1 MDFKNSFVAEWYD
14 RTDFF
19 DAKFFLLG
27 SFFAHFFQKWWIKKW
42 PQQKKLVKWK
52 ISFFMPINH
61 VQKFMISV
69 HSRIVIC
76 PFCIGGSIHLQ
87 SPCKP
92 AIYFRCLERFI
103 SNSLNPIFFLVFA
116 YNTLLTKVAQFW
128 NPIFHLKDPVFI
140 YKSTPRKLIYYRRL
154 TLVPKNF

>member
-87 SPCKP
+87 SPCTLTTRDFFYWSINEDLSLHARP
-92 AIYFRCLERFI
+92 RRSVTWCTLATGIFQFTQTRIYW
-103 SNSLNPIFFLVFA
+103 
-116 YNTLLTKVAQFW
+116 YW
-128 NPIFHLKDPVFI
+128 
-140 YKSTPRKLIYYRRL
+140 
-154 TLVPKNF
+154 

>member
-61 VQKFMISV
+61 VQEFMISV

-87 SPCKP
+87 SPC
-92 AIYFRCLERFI
+92 IYD
-103 SNSLNPIFFLVFA
+103 LN
-116 YNTLLTKVAQFW
+116 TKVYIDICNFSFIW
-128 NPIFHLKDPVFI
+128 MTTRIEVLHGHFMNKPKSSITKTHLE
-140 YKSTPRKLIYYRRL
+140 
-154 TLVPKNF
+154 TLMPWDQNCNSENFKVV

>member
-19 DAKFFLLG
+19 DAKFFLFG

-87 SPCKP
+87 SPCRRQGGLKLTFSHKKCCCYCVVHS
-92 AIYFRCLERFI
+92 AWSCH
-103 SNSLNPIFFLVFA
+103 SLTQRLTTWV
-116 YNTLLTKVAQFW
+116 TLLVGTHSRVVRTK
-128 NPIFHLKDPVFI
+128 L
-140 YKSTPRKLIYYRRL
+140 R
-154 TLVPKNF
+154 LVPEILVL

>member
-87 SPCKP
+87 SPCTYYLMFAHWARMFEGV
-92 AIYFRCLERFI
+92 AIWICFYSHMFLRQLFKWSNVFFFI
-103 SNSLNPIFFLVFA
+103 QEKFVKI
-116 YNTLLTKVAQFW
+116 TW
-128 NPIFHLKDPVFI
+128 G
-140 YKSTPRKLIYYRRL
+140 
-154 TLVPKNF
+154 